1 MPILWLEKETC
12 NSIASTTQNKFVTSF
27 FKFNRPNWA
36 ILLLKYFEQPTI
48 CHLSHLTSTSGIWH
62 NLKKTEIDL
71 PHVRMLWSVTNP
83 NPILQKTVSTMNIF
97 ITPSRLICYDTLIDC
112 CTSSRLIQ
120 VSPFIHS
127 KSESWLELQEIHTW
141 KQKQDKPAS

>member
-71 PHVRMLWSVTNP
+71 PRQDVMVSHKSKSYP
-83 NPILQKTVSTMNIF
+83 AKTVSTMNIF

-120 VSPFIHS
+120 VSPSIQS